1 MIHEIATLTIKP
13 GSEKD
18 FEEAAARAVPL
29 FQQAPGALSFRL
41 DRTVENPSEYTLIV
55 GWRTVEDHT
64 EAFRN
69 SPAFAKWRELVS
81 PHFAAPPQVKHLQHS
96 YTGF

>member
-18 FEEAAARAVPL
+18 FEEAAAQAVPY
-29 FQQAPGALSFRL
+29 FQKAPGALSFRL
-41 DRTVENPSEYTLIV
+41 DRTVENPSEYTLTV
-55 GWRTVEDHT
+55 GWATVEDHT
-64 EAFRN
+64 EGFRN
-69 SPAFAKWRELVS
+69 SPGFTIWRELVS
-81 PHFAAPPQVKHLQHS
+81 PHFAEAPRVKHLQHT